1 MRFFKFK
8 NSVNWKYA
16 LGEIA
21 LLFIGI
27 NLAIWFNN
35 WNSYKQ
41 IEKSKNIAIT
51 KIKEEIL
58 SNEIELKKSYQ
69 NIISIK
75 NALLDL
81 KKLKKGKDNPEVFP
95 QEMKAFQKKYS
106 EIYKISDSVKTK
118 DEKYIYNGSTL
129 INLEIFELS
138 SIAWETTKT
147 INVLNEFGYEC
158 LYELESGYNLQ
169 KRTLLEMDK
178 VANALQKRDLY
189 NLLSSL
195 EFLEQYEEQLKE
207 DYKNIL
213 EKIEDCK

>member
-95 QEMKAFQKKYS
+95 QEMKAFQKKYP